1 MKTIK
6 LPMFAIRGLN
16 TVRRN
21 APEIL
26 TGVGVVGTVGTVV
39 LASKATLKAPEV
51 LDTLRQGISDIKEV
65 REHQAN
71 GAELD
76 YSDTDYKRD
85 LTFVY
90 ARAAI
95 DFTKLYG
102 PAFILGAASLG
113 CLIGSTRIL
122 RGRNIAL
129 AAAYKALDTDFGK
142 YRDRVVQT
150 FGEEA
155 EAQLREMKFKET
167 GTTTNEDGEEVKTYE
182 VDSDSVSEYARFFD
196 EGSERWSN
204 APSQNLMFLR
214 HNEQYFNDILKL
226 RGHVFLNEVYD
237 ALGVPR
243 TPAGA
248 VCGWVW
254 DTDSGDGYVD
264 FGVYDRGTGEVSA
277 RRRDFVNGYEKSIL
291 LDFNVDGVIYDLI

>member
-6 LPMFAIRGLN
+6 LPIFAIKGLN
-16 TVRRN
+16 AVKRN

-26 TGVGVVGTVGTVV
+26 TGVGVVGTVGTVI
-39 LASKATLKAPEV
+39 LASKATLKAPAV

-71 GAELD
+71 GAQID
-76 YSDTDYKRD
+76 YSDVDYKRD

-95 DFTKLYG
+95 DFTRLYG
-102 PAFILGAASLG
+102 PALILGVASVG

-122 RGRNIAL
+122 RNRNVAL
-129 AAAYKALDTDFGK
+129 VAAYKALDTDFGK

-150 FGEEA
+150 FGKEA
-155 EAQLREMKFKET
+155 EEKLREMKFTET
-167 GTTTNEDGEEVKTYE
+167 GTFTNAEGEEAKTYE
-182 VDSDSVSEYARFFD
+182 VDGNTVSEYARFFD

-204 APSQNLMFLR
+204 APSQNLMFLK
-214 HNEQYFNDILKL
+214 HNQQYFNDVLKI

-248 VCGWVW
+248 VCGWIW
-254 DTDSGDGYVD
+254 DTETGDGYVD
-264 FGVYDRGTGEVSA
+264 FGIYDRGTGEVSA

>member
-1 MKTIK
+1 MKPIK
-6 LPMFAIRGLN
+6 LPIFAIKGLN
-16 TVRRN
+16 AVRRN

-39 LASKATLKAPEV
+39 LASTATLKAPAV
-51 LDTLRQGISDIKEV
+51 IDTLQQNISDIKEV

-85 LTFVY
+85 LTIAY
-90 ARAAI
+90 TRAAI

-102 PAFILGAASLG
+102 PALILGVASLS

-122 RGRNIAL
+122 RGRNVAL

-155 EAQLREMKFKET
+155 EAKLREMKFKET

-182 VDSDSVSEYARFFD
+182 VDKDSVSEYARFFD
-196 EGSERWSN
+196 ELSSSWSK
-204 APSQNLMFLR
+204 APTQNLMFLR
-214 HNEQYFNDILKL
+214 HNEQYFNDILKI

-237 ALGVPR
+237 ALGIPR

-254 DTDSGDGYVD
+254 DNVDGDGYID
-264 FGVYDRGTGEVSA
+264 FNLYDRGTGELSA
-277 RRRDFVNGYEKSIL
+277 RRRDFVNGYNKAIL
-291 LDFNVDGVIYDLI
+291 LDFNVDGVIYDII